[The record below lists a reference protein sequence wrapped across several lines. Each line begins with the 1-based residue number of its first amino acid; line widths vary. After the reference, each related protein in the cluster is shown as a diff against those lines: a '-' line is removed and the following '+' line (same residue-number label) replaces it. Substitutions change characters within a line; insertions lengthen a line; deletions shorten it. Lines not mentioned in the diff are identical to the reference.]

1 MAEVCGKWTKMVVC
15 CLGFSSYFCK
25 LFMDTSSQI
34 ETLKRLVCEA
44 AGCEAQ
50 SPADFYNLT
59 AFIEGRTREI
69 IGLSTVKRLWQYK
82 GLATKPRQATLNVL
96 AQSIGYS
103 SFDDFCTHY
112 GSCSPSS
119 DIVLG
124 QNLKATDLFPSEQ
137 VMLRWNPGREII
149 VEYLGNSTFRVI
161 KSDKS
166 KLSVDDTF
174 QAAFFAIGHSS
185 MLANVIHGDSSWPLY
200 EIGQVSGL
208 TFIRRL
214 SRQGE

>member
-1 MAEVCGKWTKMVVC
+1 
-15 CLGFSSYFCK
+15 
-25 LFMDTSSQI
+25 MDTNSQI

-44 AGCEAQ
+44 AGCDAK

-59 AFIEGRTREI
+59 AFIEGRTRET

-82 GLATKPRQATLNVL
+82 GLTTKPRQATLNVL
-96 AQSIGYS
+96 AQSIGYG
-103 SFDDFCTHY
+103 SFDDFCKHY
-112 GSCSPSS
+112 GSCEPSS

-124 QNLKATDLFPSEQ
+124 QSLKSADLFQGEQ

-149 VEYLGNSTFRVI
+149 IEYLGNSTFRVI
-161 KSDKS
+161 KSENS
-166 KLSVDDTF
+166 KLTVDDTF
-174 QAAFFAIGHSS
+174 QTSFFALGHPS

>member
-1 MAEVCGKWTKMVVC
+1 MNHPDNST
-15 CLGFSSYFCK
+15 L
-25 LFMDTSSQI
+25 DT
-34 ETLKRLVCEA
+34 LRRLICEA
-44 AGCEAQ
+44 AGCEAE
-50 SPADFYNLT
+50 SPADFYNIT

-82 GLATKPRQATLNVL
+82 GLTSKPRLATLNIL
-96 AQSIGYS
+96 AKSVGYS
-103 SFDDFCTHY
+103 SFDDFCKHY
-112 GSCSPSS
+112 GSCDPSS

-124 QNLKATDLFPSEQ
+124 QNLKASDLFPGEQ

-149 VEYLGNSTFRVI
+149 IEYLGNSTFRVVR
-161 KSDKS
+161 SEKS
-166 KLSVDDTF
+166 KLSANDTF
-174 QAAFFAIGHSS
+174 QAAFFAIGHAA

-214 SRQGE
+214 SHQGE

>member
-1 MAEVCGKWTKMVVC
+1 MIVSGIGIS
-15 CLGFSSYFCK
+15 LYFCK
-25 LFMDTSSQI
+25 TIMETNRQI

-82 GLATKPRQATLNVL
+82 GLATKPRKATLNVL
-96 AQSIGYS
+96 AQSIGYGGY
-103 SFDDFCTHY
+103 DDFCKHY
-112 GSCSPSS
+112 GSCEPSS

-124 QNLKATDLFPSEQ
+124 QSLKAADLFPNEQ

-149 VEYLGNSTFRVI
+149 IEYLGNSTFRVI
-161 KSDKS
+161 KSENS
-166 KLSVDDTF
+166 KLTVDDTF
-174 QAAFFAIGHSS
+174 QAAFFAVGHPS